1 MKYIIAIFL
10 VFVSMFSV
18 FAFIKSLARE
28 LIGFVC
34 LAAMVL
40 ACYIISKYDGLMWY
54 WILIISAVAGFAGGI
69 ICIPVLPYAGMD
81 EIILD
86 AKGKTVKKKTP
97 TKKKMQE

>member
-18 FAFIKSLARE
+18 FAFIRSLARE

-40 ACYIISKYDGLMWY
+40 AC
-54 WILIISAVAGFAGGI
+54 
-69 ICIPVLPYAGMD
+69 
-81 EIILD
+81 
-86 AKGKTVKKKTP
+86 
-97 TKKKMQE
+97 